1 MKQRF
6 SIRISAAGFCGLAAT
21 PVSCLLLIG
30 AVPQYMYGYTDPGS
44 GALALQM
51 LAAAAVGVIFHFRRW
66 LTLCTKLL
74 RKTKSS

>member
-6 SIRISAAGFCGLAAT
+6 SIRISAAACCGLATT

-30 AVPQYMYGYTDPGS
+30 ALPEYVYGYTDPGS

-51 LAAAAVGVIFHFRRW
+51 LAAAAVGVIFYFRR
-66 LTLCTKLL
+66 LLMLCTKVF
-74 RKTKSS
+74 RKAKSS